1 MTQGQTVTLH
11 LRTSEGKPYTHE
23 SRKCTHC
30 GLGLAYRDQEFRKRH
45 TWTDSATTY
54 ANPPTGQVACNGAA
68 TA

>member
-30 GLGLAYRDQEFRKRH
+30 GLGLAYRDQEFRKQH
-45 TWTDSATTY
+45 AWTADPAVY
-54 ANPPTGQVACNGAA
+54 ANPPGLYVACKGQAA
-68 TA
+68 